1 MKYIYIL
8 ISSALVI
15 YLILLTLIYVNQ
27 RKLLYLPSE
36 NNYLDDPINF
46 NYKELFIEVD
56 KNIKLKSWLIEKD
69 LKKYKTILF
78 LHGNAGNLFNRS
90 YKLNR
95 FNELNLNVLIIS
107 WRGFSG
113 NSGKP
118 NEINLYEDA
127 RKAVKWLNDK
137 GVATEN
143 IILYLSLIHI

>member
-56 KNIKLKSWLIEKD
+56 KNIKLKSGKFHVQAINETGRVIFGRFGIGLGEADQFKGYRVFSSKEVLVNIYEERICVFSAPIF
-69 LKKYKTILF
+69 LKYTDII
-78 LHGNAGNLFNRS
+78 NDNMAGI
-90 YKLNR
+90 
-95 FNELNLNVLIIS
+95 V
-107 WRGFSG
+107 
-113 NSGKP
+113 
-118 NEINLYEDA
+118 
-127 RKAVKWLNDK
+127 
-137 GVATEN
+137 
-143 IILYLSLIHI
+143 